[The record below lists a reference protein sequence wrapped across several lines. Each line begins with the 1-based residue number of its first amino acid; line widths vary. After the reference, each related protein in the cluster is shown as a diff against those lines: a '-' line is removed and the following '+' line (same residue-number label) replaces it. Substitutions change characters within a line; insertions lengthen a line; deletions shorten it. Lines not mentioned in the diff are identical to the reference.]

1 MSILIKTCVR
11 IIFIII
17 SNILYR
23 KGDYMNGS
31 YYNNT
36 FPGTGLNNNTVPN
49 QQSVPSYQDQ
59 YSGPIEEQSY
69 IENILRLNR
78 GKKARFHVTVPGSVE
93 WQDRVFDGIIEQ
105 AGKDHIIVSNPT
117 TGEWYLILL
126 IYLDFVTFEEP
137 INYSKQF
144 YT

>member
-1 MSILIKTCVR
+1 
-11 IIFIII
+11 
-17 SNILYR
+17 
-23 KGDYMNGS
+23 MNGS
-31 YYNNT
+31 YYNSTFPNSNSST
-36 FPGTGLNNNTVPN
+36 FPGTGLNNNTIPN
-49 QQSVPSYQDQ
+49 QQSLSPVQDSYQ
-59 YSGPIEEQSY
+59 EEQSY

-105 AGKDHIIVSNPT
+105 AGKDHIIVSNPN

-137 INYSKQF
+137 INYNKSF
-144 YT
+144 YQ

>member
-1 MSILIKTCVR
+1 
-11 IIFIII
+11 
-17 SNILYR
+17 
-23 KGDYMNGS
+23 MNGS

-36 FPGTGLNNNTVPN
+36 YPNSTTTFPGTGLSNNTIPN
-49 QQSVPSYQDQ
+49 QQSIPSYQDVAQ
-59 YSGPIEEQSY
+59 DEQSY

-78 GKKARFHVTVPGSVE
+78 GKKARFHITVPGSSE

-105 AGKDHIIVSNPT
+105 AGKDHIIVSNPN

-137 INYSKQF
+137 INYNKSF
-144 YT
+144 YQ